1 MGKRLKV
8 RKYFL
13 VDNGSFG
20 AQAILNLRKIANSLA
35 KSSGFEVRPMGLM
48 HSHKVDSSALDGI
61 AGESME
67 AFLDSEEANSVFDI
81 RVVPFFLG
89 PSLAVTD
96 WLPRN
101 LEKWRQEREGRSF
114 TILDYLFDPED
125 KRLAGI
131 LEDLC
136 IGEIRS
142 RNLAAPH
149 LILVDHGTPLPEV
162 NLVREEVG
170 KQLKDLMG
178 NRIAGFSTCCME
190 RRAGPEYDFNDPLLE
205 DLLKKLEKHGAHEVL
220 LAQLFLSPGRHA
232 GKNGDLAKICG
243 GFETQPSQLR
253 IQRLPTM
260 GNHPLMLDILADR
273 ISRDR

>member
-1 MGKRLKV
+1 MGKRLNV

-20 AQAILNLRKIANSLA
+20 AHAILNLRKIANSLA
-35 KSSGFEVRPMGLM
+35 KRSGFEVRPMGLM
-48 HSHKVDSSALDGI
+48 HSHKVDPGILDGI

-67 AFLDSEEANSVFDI
+67 AFLDSKEANSVSDI

-101 LEKWRQEREGRSF
+101 LEKWRLGREGRSF
-114 TILDYLFDPED
+114 TVLDYLFDPED
-125 KRLAGI
+125 ERLARI

-136 IGEIRS
+136 LGEIQS
-142 RNLAAPH
+142 RNLSAPH

-190 RRAGPEYDFNDPLLE
+190 RRAGSEYDFNDPLLE
-205 DLLKKLEKHGAHEVL
+205 DLLKKLEEHDAHEVL

-232 GKNGDLAKICG
+232 GKNGDLAEICQ
-243 GFETQPSQLR
+243 GFGTQSSKLR
-253 IQRLPTM
+253 IHRLPTM

-273 ISRDR
+273 ISRDS